1 MKRKIFILTLLTA
14 IIFSIYPTIRVSATH
29 SVDHKIDIT
38 AGGDGDI
45 TAGGDGDITAG
56 GDTDTAGSDT
66 GDFSLDVTID
76 NPLKTD
82 IDTLPEFIEEV
93 LRIVLKIGIPI
104 ITLFIIYAGLLFV
117 MAAGNPEK
125 LKKAKETLL
134 WTLVGAAVLLG
145 AWVIA
150 EAIQG
155 TLTQLG
161 A

>member
-1 MKRKIFILTLLTA
+1 MKNKIFALFLLSVFLFTA
-14 IIFSIYPTIRVSATH
+14 FSVDQAEATH
-29 SVDHKIDIT
+29 VKGHL
-38 AGGDGDI
+38 GDI

-56 GDTDTAGSDT
+56 GDSTGTAGGDT
-66 GDFSLDVTID
+66 GSGDFNLDITID

-82 IDTLPEFIEEV
+82 IDTLPEFVEEV
-93 LRIVLKIGIPI
+93 LRIVLKVGIPI
-104 ITLFIIYAGLLFV
+104 VTLFIIYAGLLFV

-125 LKKAKETLL
+125 LKKAKETML

>member
-1 MKRKIFILTLLTA
+1 MKKKIFVS
-14 IIFSIYPTIRVSATH
+14 IISLSFLFAFFPSINVYAACPPNCDTG
-29 SVDHKIDIT
+29 DIT

-45 TAGGDGDITAG
+45 TAGGDGTGTAG
-56 GDTDTAGSDT
+56 GDTGS

-76 NPLKTD
+76 NPLATD
-82 IDTLPEFIEEV
+82 IDTLPEFVEEV
-93 LRIVLKIGIPI
+93 LRIVLKVGIPI
-104 ITLFIIYAGLLFV
+104 VTLFIIYAGLLFV

-155 TLTQLG
+155 TLVQLG

>member
-1 MKRKIFILTLLTA
+1 MKKKIFAYLLLPVILFGV
-14 IIFSIYPTIRVSATH
+14 FSVFQVQSTSHGV
-29 SVDHKIDIT
+29 
-38 AGGDGDI
+38 GDI
-45 TAGGDGDITAG
+45 TAGGNDDITAG
-56 GDTDTAGSDT
+56 GNDTAPTNDT
-66 GDFSLDVTID
+66 ASGDFNLNITID
-76 NPLKTD
+76 NPLATD
-82 IDTLPEFIEEV
+82 IDTLPEFVEEV
-93 LRIVLKIGIPI
+93 LRIVLKVGIPI
-104 ITLFIIYAGLLFV
+104 VTLFIIYAGLLFV

>member
-1 MKRKIFILTLLTA
+1 MKKKILTLFILSVFLLTT
-14 IIFSIYPTIRVSATH
+14 FSIIQTKNVYAEGDTGAGTIDPTG
-29 SVDHKIDIT
+29 DT
-38 AGGDGDI
+38 AGTGTIDP
-45 TAGGDGDITAG
+45 TG
-56 GDTDTAGSDT
+56 GDTGS
-66 GDFSLDVTID
+66 GDFSLDITID
-76 NPLKTD
+76 NPLKTE
-82 IDTLPEFIEEV
+82 IDTLPEFVEEV
-93 LRIVLKIGIPI
+93 LRIVLKVGIPI
-104 ITLFIIYAGLLFV
+104 VTLFIIYAGLLFV

>member
-14 IIFSIYPTIRVSATH
+14 IIFSVYPTFRVEATH
-29 SVDHKIDIT
+29 EIGHKIGVTGTGTIDPT
-38 AGGDGDI
+38 GDATGTGTIDP
-45 TAGGDGDITAG
+45 T
-56 GDTDTAGSDT
+56 GDTGSDT

>member
-1 MKRKIFILTLLTA
+1 MKKKIFVSTMFLFFL
-14 IIFSIYPTIRVSATH
+14 FSFFSNTNVYAACPPDCATG
-29 SVDHKIDIT
+29 DIT

-45 TAGGDGDITAG
+45 TAGGDGAGTAG
-56 GDTDTAGSDT
+56 GDTGS
-66 GDFSLDVTID
+66 GDFSLDITID
-76 NPLKTD
+76 NPLKTE
-82 IDTLPEFIEEV
+82 IDTLPEFVEEV
-93 LRIVLKIGIPI
+93 LRIVLKVGIPI
-104 ITLFIIYAGLLFV
+104 VTLFIIYAGLLFV

>member
-1 MKRKIFILTLLTA
+1 MKKKIFAYLLLPVILFGV
-14 IIFSIYPTIRVSATH
+14 FSVLQVQATSH
-29 SVDHKIDIT
+29 
-38 AGGDGDI
+38 GEGDI
-45 TAGGDGDITAG
+45 TAGGNDDTTAG
-56 GDTDTAGSDT
+56 GNDTAPTNDT
-66 GDFSLDVTID
+66 ASGDFNLNITID
-76 NPLKTD
+76 NPLATD
-82 IDTLPEFIEEV
+82 IDTLPEFVEEV
-93 LRIVLKIGIPI
+93 LRIVLKVGIPI
-104 ITLFIIYAGLLFV
+104 VTLFIIYAGLLFV